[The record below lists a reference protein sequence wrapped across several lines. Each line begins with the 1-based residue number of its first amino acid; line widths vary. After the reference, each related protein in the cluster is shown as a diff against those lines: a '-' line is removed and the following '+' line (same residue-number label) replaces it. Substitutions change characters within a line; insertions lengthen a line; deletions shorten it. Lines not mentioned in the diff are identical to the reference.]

1 MYLTALQLIVS
12 GLDGMAHAH
21 RAVQII
27 PVIAGEARYLIRCH
41 TTFDDP

>member
-12 GLDGMAHAH
+12 YSMALLMHIG
-21 RAVQII
+21 AVQII
-27 PVIAGEARYLIRCH
+27 AVIAGKARYLIRCH